1 MFNIESVSKMIGLE
15 AVTPSGKYKIVGIYD
30 NSNGLYFVLYDGKDT
45 ILYNTASNPLP
56 IVSTETLIEI
66 TPEKFIEEQKEE
78 FKDCLILYKNNILY
92 MKNIFDKPYKL
103 SYIYTKDNIYKFD
116 TELNIL
122 YDPDKEKF
130 IYKNELYELDMN
142 DENYHILISNIK
154 KEYIKLCKKFLDTNL
169 NGEQLKQFMKEF
181 VFCCEYSKEEQ

>member
-1 MFNIESVSKMIGLE
+1 MFNIESVSKIIGLE
-15 AVTPSGKYKIVGIYD
+15 AVTPSGKYKIVGLYD

-56 IVSTETLIEI
+56 IISTETLTEI
-66 TPEKFIEEQKEE
+66 TPEKFIEEQKDE
-78 FKDCLILYKNNILY
+78 FKDCLILQKNNILY

-130 IYKNELYELDMN
+130 TYKNELYELDMN
-142 DENYHILISNIK
+142 NENYHILISNIK

-169 NGEQLKQFMKEF
+169 NSEQLKQFMKEF

>member
-1 MFNIESVSKMIGLE
+1 MFNIESISKMIGLE
-15 AVTPSGKYKIVGIYD
+15 AVTPSGKYKIVGLYD

-56 IVSTETLIEI
+56 IISTETLTEI

-78 FKDCLILYKNNILY
+78 FKDCLILQKNNILY

-122 YDPDKEKF
+122 YDSDKEKF
-130 IYKNELYELDMN
+130 TYKNELYELDMN
-142 DENYHILISNIK
+142 NENYHILISNIK

-169 NGEQLKQFMKEF
+169 NSEQLKQFMKEF

>member
-56 IVSTETLIEI
+56 IISTETLIEI

-78 FKDCLILYKNNILY
+78 FKDCLILQKNNILY

-130 IYKNELYELDMN
+130 TYKNELYELDMN
-142 DENYHILISNIK
+142 NENYHILISNIK

-169 NGEQLKQFMKEF
+169 NSEQLKQFMKEF

>member
-56 IVSTETLIEI
+56 IISTETLTEI

-78 FKDCLILYKNNILY
+78 FKDCLILQKNNILY

-130 IYKNELYELDMN
+130 TYKNELYELDMN
-142 DENYHILISNIK
+142 NENYHILISNIK

-169 NGEQLKQFMKEF
+169 NSEQLKQFMKEF

>member
-15 AVTPSGKYKIVGIYD
+15 AVTPSGKYKIVGLYD

-56 IVSTETLIEI
+56 IISTETLTEI
-66 TPEKFIEEQKEE
+66 TPEKFIEEQKDE
-78 FKDCLILYKNNILY
+78 FKDCLILQKNNILY

-130 IYKNELYELDMN
+130 TYKNELYELDMN
-142 DENYHILISNIK
+142 NENYHILISNIK

-169 NGEQLKQFMKEF
+169 NSEQLKQFMKEF

>member
-1 MFNIESVSKMIGLE
+1 MFNIESISKMIGLE
-15 AVTPSGKYKIVGIYD
+15 AVTPSGKYKIVGLYD

-56 IVSTETLIEI
+56 IISTETLTEI

-78 FKDCLILYKNNILY
+78 FKDCLILQKNNILY

-130 IYKNELYELDMN
+130 TYKNELYELDMN
-142 DENYHILISNIK
+142 NENYHILISNIK

-169 NGEQLKQFMKEF
+169 NSEQLKQFMKEF